1 MKPQELKQI
10 LKIAQSFNLKSLKVD
25 GFEIVF
31 DEKPQADKSPK
42 VGGIPKMEPP
52 KQNSQE
58 LLDAFDGGMP
68 SDSDMLFYSAD
79 LDLTDTSK
87 DGTT

>member
-31 DEKPQADKSPK
+31 DEKTNAEKAPK
-42 VGGIPKMEPP
+42 VVGVPKMEPP

-58 LLDAFDGGMP
+58 LLNAFEGGMP
-68 SDSDMLFYSAD
+68 SDSEMMFYSS
-79 LDLTDTSK
+79 DLTDMPK
-87 DGTT
+87 DGAT